1 VSIVTCN
8 QIVKISDSEK
18 SLLNGID
25 LEIDEEEFIM
35 ISGPPG
41 AGKSTLLSILGGYL
55 TPTSGTVSIL
65 GKDMFQ
71 MNAFQK
77 AKFRRDNLGFVFQN
91 GRLISSLTVLENV
104 MVPLASSKESKTNT
118 SLKALNVLNYM
129 GIDKKKNCYLDELSG
144 AELQLVS
151 LSRALING
159 PKVLLLDEPTQFLDH
174 QTGVKVM
181 TYLREMAI
189 DHQMTI
195 ISVLNDVRLFP
206 FASRVIRMKAGKV
219 VDVLGDSLIDSP
231 FLRI

>member
-1 VSIVTCN
+1 MSIITCN
-8 QIVKISDSEK
+8 QVVKVSDAEK
-18 SLLNGID
+18 PLLNGID

-55 TPTSGTVSIL
+55 TPTSGSVSIL
-65 GKDMFQ
+65 GKNLFQ
-71 MNAFQK
+71 MNAFEK
-77 AKFRRDNLGFVFQN
+77 AKFRRENLGVVFQN
-91 GRLISSLTVLENV
+91 GRLIASLTVLENIL
-104 MVPLASSKESKTNT
+104 VPLLSSNQSKKNSTF
-118 SLKALNVLNYM
+118 KALNVLNYM
-129 GIDKKKNCYLDELSG
+129 GIEEKKDSYLDELSG

-151 LSRALING
+151 LSRALINE

-189 DHQMTI
+189 DHQITI
-195 ISVLNDVRLFP
+195 ISILNDVRLFP
-206 FASRVIRMKAGKV
+206 FASRVIRMKSGRV
-219 VDVLGDSLIDSP
+219 VDVLGDFLIDSP

>member
-1 VSIVTCN
+1 MSIITCN
-8 QIVKISDSEK
+8 QVVKVSDAEK
-18 SLLNGID
+18 PLLNGID

-55 TPTSGTVSIL
+55 TPTSGSVSIL
-65 GKDMFQ
+65 GKNLFQ
-71 MNAFQK
+71 MNAFEK
-77 AKFRRDNLGFVFQN
+77 AKFRRENLGVVFQN
-91 GRLISSLTVLENV
+91 GRLIASLTVLENIL
-104 MVPLASSKESKTNT
+104 VPLLSSNQSKKNSTF
-118 SLKALNVLNYM
+118 KALNVLNYM
-129 GIDKKKNCYLDELSG
+129 GIEEKKDSYLDELSG

-151 LSRALING
+151 LSRALVNE

-189 DHQMTI
+189 DHQITI
-195 ISVLNDVRLFP
+195 ISILNDVRLFP
-206 FASRVIRMKAGKV
+206 FASRVIRMKSGRV
-219 VDVLGDSLIDSP
+219 VDVLGDFLIDSP